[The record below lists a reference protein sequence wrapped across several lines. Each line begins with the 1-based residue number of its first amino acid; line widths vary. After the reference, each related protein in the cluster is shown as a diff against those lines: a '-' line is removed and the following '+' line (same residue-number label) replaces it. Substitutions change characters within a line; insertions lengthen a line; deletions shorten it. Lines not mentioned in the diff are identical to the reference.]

1 MPAESLC
8 PVAIRHAPGTMSAST
23 AADVRLNV
31 VLVVNVT
38 VLSPPVPVR
47 INVCPLICTS

>member
-1 MPAESLC
+1 MPAESFC
-8 PVAIRHAPGTMSAST
+8 PVAIRQAPGTMSAST

-31 VLVVNVT
+31 VLVVYVT